1 MASLEGSP
9 VVVAVIG
16 SERTDGDTAAVV
28 RSCRGHLEERG
39 IRFETVVL
47 AEQSMIPCGP
57 CGGCNFRDSHCE
69 IDDDV
74 PAIVDRLI
82 SADGIIYAV
91 PVHGFGTASL
101 LQTFIERAGV
111 GYLRFERPLAN
122 KVGGVIVV
130 GRRYS
135 HLDVVSQLYHNMML
149 NRMLLVGSGFPAI
162 FSTETGR
169 PPLDDAEGV
178 VALEAM
184 LDRMAEAIWLLR
196 EHEQA
201 FGRTMRVPGSKERA
215 S

>member
-1 MASLEGSP
+1 MPLLEDSP

-28 RSCRGHLEERG
+28 RSCEGLLEERG
-39 IRFETVVL
+39 VRLETVML
-47 AEQSMIPCGP
+47 AEQTMVACGP
-57 CGGCNFRDSHCE
+57 CGGCNFRDSRCV

-74 PAIVDRLI
+74 PTIVERLI

-111 GYLRFERPLAN
+111 GYLRFDRPLAN

-162 FSTETGR
+162 FTTEAGR

-178 VALEAM
+178 AALEAM

-201 FGRTMRVPGSKERA
+201 FGRRMKVSDSRERA